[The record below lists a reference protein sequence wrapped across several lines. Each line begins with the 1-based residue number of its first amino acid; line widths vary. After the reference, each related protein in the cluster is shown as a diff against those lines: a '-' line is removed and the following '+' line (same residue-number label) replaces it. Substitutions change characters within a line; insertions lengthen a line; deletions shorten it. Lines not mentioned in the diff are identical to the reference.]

1 MSDRFT
7 EIYEEN
13 AKMRGQL
20 IELRDRLAAVEQ
32 PADPNV
38 EAVRRKLAERAAAG
52 LVKYGTDTTRA
63 DLSTAD
69 WLAHLQQELM
79 DGAVYAERLLAAVEQ
94 ERAIPA
100 RMFPIQRGPAIP
112 WSVIG
117 PCDEQAKRNH
127 SGQNLETLARRG
139 GLDCG
144 EAIDVLLGQP
154 WGTAH
159 GSGLVGEA
167 AINRLLEIVQQ
178 RVALTSPTPAP
189 DPETGLAACPCCNGP
204 ALVGGDVVAR
214 FNWKL
219 SRASCS
225 SCGLTTANH
234 ETIEKAREAW
244 NRRAALARPDA
255 QASDELAACYSAALK
270 AARAKAYE
278 LGYALA
284 LHGSE
289 TRDLDLVA
297 VPWTDEAVAMDV
309 LVPEIARAVGGMI
322 AGVISGTQ
330 ATLKPHGRVAWTI
343 ILKDGPPNERTGLPF
358 IDLSVMP
365 LARPDAGEDGALTAA
380 EWKRWADH
388 FAQLAF
394 DANGDPIRGWE
405 EVAECWDRGC
415 RLPVTLPCDHGESDE
430 DDDAAR
436 KGGEENGR

>member
-189 DPETGLAACPCCNGP
+189 DPETGLADEADCFGSG
-204 ALVGGDVVAR
+204 ADQILRVVLEGDRIVISIGVETLKVAAEHMPE
-214 FNWKL
+214 L
-219 SRASCS
+219 CDAMASLRVTDRS
-225 SCGLTTANH
+225 VF
-234 ETIEKAREAW
+234 
-244 NRRAALARPDA
+244 A
-255 QASDELAACYSAALK
+255 QSVLEALK
-270 AARAKAYE
+270 HE
-278 LGYALA
+278 
-284 LHGSE
+284 E
-289 TRDLDLVA
+289 
-297 VPWTDEAVAMDV
+297 
-309 LVPEIARAVGGMI
+309 
-322 AGVISGTQ
+322 
-330 ATLKPHGRVAWTI
+330 
-343 ILKDGPPNERTGLPF
+343 
-358 IDLSVMP
+358 
-365 LARPDAGEDGALTAA
+365 EDGTTFVHEAID
-380 EWKRWADH
+380 K
-388 FAQLAF
+388 AF
-394 DANGDPIRGWE
+394 EYVVDQGLE
-405 EVAECWDRGC
+405 GC
-415 RLPVTLPCDHGESDE
+415 EIDWPTE
-430 DDDAAR
+430 DNFDD
-436 KGGEENGR
+436 N